1 MLSKCHKSWGLCAA
15 TATSHISLMTQ
26 SHKHALNSQSPEVLT
41 RHQVARY
48 FCLVWRSQ
56 CTCGVCFPKL
66 LHAYLYLH
74 TFLDYRGLH
83 LDSWATIFVHIFD
96 FPLEGIGEKR
106 GENSFPVHLM
116 TWSWLHSEQKTRFQL
131 LFGQI
136 IDQNDFKGMRR
147 SMFWLFPYQLTWVLQ
162 VHEFS
167 WTWKKHGNICSWY
180 IAKFK
185 KNTWPCDFQ
194 HFWVSCE
201 H

>member
-1 MLSKCHKSWGLCAA
+1 MLSKCRKSWGLCAA

-106 GENSFPVHLM
+106 GKNSFPVHLM
-116 TWSWLHSEQKTRFQL
+116 TWSWLHSEQKKQDFSCFLVKLLTKMILKECEEVCSGFFHTSSPGFFRFMNFL
-131 LFGQI
+131 EPEKNMEI
-136 IDQNDFKGMRR
+136 
-147 SMFWLFPYQLTWVLQ
+147 S
-162 VHEFS
+162 VHG
-167 WTWKKHGNICSWY
+167 T
-180 IAKFK
+180 
-185 KNTWPCDFQ
+185 
-194 HFWVSCE
+194 
-201 H
+201 